1 MSAAVPASSPMA
13 LRQWTTDVVAPS
25 ARLDYWV
32 GAICEAFL
40 EMDCSSREAPLFG
53 GELQS
58 LPVETLSINR
68 VRASTQDVFRTPA
81 GIARSRQLPFYLI
94 GQAETAWHV
103 RQDGHVAHLRPG
115 DVVLLDSARPY
126 ELHFPEC
133 VHCVSL
139 QLPRAWVGQW
149 LEQPEVRGPRV
160 AWRDQGWGQ
169 SLGALAVQ
177 LARDPASA
185 HALSPALLSDHLG
198 ALLCAALEPL
208 SPSPTAARSLHA
220 HLCALLRAR
229 IDQPG
234 LSAQALA
241 QEAGVSLRTLHRAFA
256 AQGHTFAGTL
266 RELRLARAGE
276 LLRRPQLAH
285 VAVGEIGRRCGFADP
300 SHFARAFQRAMGV
313 SPAQWRRDG
322 RGHTQIPR

>member
-1 MSAAVPASSPMA
+1 MPAAAPAPSSPAA
-13 LRQWTTDVVAPS
+13 LRHWTTDVVAPP

-126 ELHFPEC
+126 ELHFPEG

-149 LEQPEVRGPRV
+149 LQQAEAPGPRV

-185 HALSPALLSDHLG
+185 QALPPALLSDHLG
-198 ALLCAALEPL
+198 ALLCAALEP
-208 SPSPTAARSLHA
+208 PQPPAPTAARSLHA
-220 HLCALLRAR
+220 HLCALLQAR

-234 LSAQALA
+234 LSAPALA

-266 RELRLARAGE
+266 RELRLKRAGE

-285 VAVGEIGRRCGFADP
+285 VAVAEIGRRCGFADA

-313 SPAQWRRDG
+313 SPTQWRRG
-322 RGHTQIPR
+322 G

>member
-1 MSAAVPASSPMA
+1 M
-13 LRQWTTDVVAPS
+13 VAPP

-103 RQDGHVAHLRPG
+103 RQDGHLAHLRPG

-126 ELHFPEC
+126 ELHFPEG

-139 QLPRAWVGQW
+139 QLPRAWV
-149 LEQPEVRGPRV
+149 
-160 AWRDQGWGQ
+160 
-169 SLGALAVQ
+169 
-177 LARDPASA
+177 AS
-185 HALSPALLSDHLG
+185 G
-198 ALLCAALEPL
+198 
-208 SPSPTAARSLHA
+208 
-220 HLCALLRAR
+220 
-229 IDQPG
+229 
-234 LSAQALA
+234 
-241 QEAGVSLRTLHRAFA
+241 
-256 AQGHTFAGTL
+256 
-266 RELRLARAGE
+266 
-276 LLRRPQLAH
+276 
-285 VAVGEIGRRCGFADP
+285 
-300 SHFARAFQRAMGV
+300 
-313 SPAQWRRDG
+313 
-322 RGHTQIPR
+322 